1 MGQILGES
9 HGFYEN
15 RREDQPLLTATNEGG
30 IIMKGRKFLKRWAPR
45 YVFCITTRKMSLY
58 KGIKDDIISRS
69 KRFKDDIISC
79 FLGRF

>member
-30 IIMKGRKFLKRWAPR
+30 DHNEREKIFEEVGTPL
-45 YVFCITTRKMSLY
+45 CILY
-58 KGIKDDIISRS
+58 YHEKDVVIQRD
-69 KRFKDDIISC
+69 
-79 FLGRF
+79 